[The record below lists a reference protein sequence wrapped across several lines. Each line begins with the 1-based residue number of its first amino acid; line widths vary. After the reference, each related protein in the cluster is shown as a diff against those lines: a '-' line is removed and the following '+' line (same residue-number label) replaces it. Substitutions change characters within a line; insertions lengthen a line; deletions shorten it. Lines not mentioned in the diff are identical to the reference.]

1 MSDLEKKGST
11 ELEGCQVEGLVET
24 KKGKR
29 AELDG
34 RTRRGDSGIA
44 DGERARKSE
53 SGNWL
58 SNWGRWVDRV

>member
-11 ELEGCQVEGLVET
+11 ELEGCQVGGLVET
-24 KKGKR
+24 KRGKR

-34 RTRRGDSGIA
+34 GMKGGSQKASNTERG
-44 DGERARKSE
+44 RKSE

>member
-11 ELEGCQVEGLVET
+11 ELEGCQVGGLIDT

-34 RTRRGDSGIA
+34 RMRGSYKVT
-44 DGERARKSE
+44 DGERQRKSDG
-53 SGNWL
+53 GNWL
-58 SNWGRWVDRV
+58 INWGKWVDRV